1 MNTTTTPNIFDP
13 EMMLKAVKDDSIS
26 VPGFITVNNNGS
38 FTIPV
43 SEKEHFKLAYL
54 KWCQMFYIQTSKRK
68 TYIVLAD
75 EAKNIILA
83 LYRNDI
89 ELLEK
94 AESVKHENIFSEQM
108 VAQLCFVLL
117 TMRIDLTTDLVK
129 FGDFVLIGSG
139 DKVEYIIEMKLR
151 GCNFITFKFTAGRI
165 DVSTDSVSS
174 KQPTSPT
181 LHMSIITILDMWKM
195 VGEDL
200 TILSTTKLVDGVL
213 DQVAHQYLLRA
224 LPVRVKLIVE
234 TEFIS

>member
-13 EMMLKAVKDDSIS
+13 EMMLEAVKDDSIS

-174 KQPTSPT
+174 KQPTPPT

>member
-13 EMMLKAVKDDSIS
+13 EMMLEAVKDDSIS

-94 AESVKHENIFSEQM
+94 AESVKHENIFSERM

-174 KQPTSPT
+174 KQPTPPT

>member
-1 MNTTTTPNIFDP
+1 MNATTTPNIFDP
-13 EMMLKAVKDDSIS
+13 GMMLKAVKDDSIS

-83 LYRNDI
+83 LYKNDI

-151 GCNFITFKFTAGRI
+151 GFSFITFKFTAGRI

-174 KQPTSPT
+174 KQPTPHT
-181 LHMSIITILDMWKM
+181 LHMSVITILDMWKM

-200 TILSTTKLVDGVL
+200 TILSTTKLVDDDL

-224 LPVRVKLIVE
+224 LPVRVKRIVE

>member
-13 EMMLKAVKDDSIS
+13 EMMLEAVKDDSIS

-94 AESVKHENIFSEQM
+94 AESVKHENIFSERM

-151 GCNFITFKFTAGRI
+151 DCNFITFKFTAGRI

-174 KQPTSPT
+174 KQPTPPT

>member
-1 MNTTTTPNIFDP
+1 MKPTTTPNIFDP
-13 EMMLKAVKDDSIS
+13 GMMLKAVKDDSIS

-75 EAKNIILA
+75 DAKNIILA
-83 LYRNDI
+83 LYKNDI

-151 GCNFITFKFTAGRI
+151 GCNFITFRFTAGRI

-174 KQPTSPT
+174 KQPTPHT
-181 LHMSIITILDMWKM
+181 LHMSVITILDMWKM

-200 TILSTTKLVDGVL
+200 TISSTTKLVDDDL

-224 LPVRVKLIVE
+224 LPVRVKRIVE

>member
-13 EMMLKAVKDDSIS
+13 EMMLEAVKDDSIS

-83 LYRNDI
+83 LYKNDI

-94 AESVKHENIFSEQM
+94 SESVKHENIFSEQM

-129 FGDFVLIGSG
+129 FGDFDLIGSG
-139 DKVEYIIEMKLR
+139 DKVEYVIVMKLR
-151 GCNFITFKFTAGRI
+151 GCNFITFKFTAGCI

-174 KQPTSPT
+174 KQPAPHT

-200 TILSTTKLVDGVL
+200 TILSTTKLVDDDL

-224 LPVRVKLIVE
+224 LPVRVKRIVE

>member
-1 MNTTTTPNIFDP
+1 MNTITTPNIFDP
-13 EMMLKAVKDDSIS
+13 EMMLEAVKDDSIS

-151 GCNFITFKFTAGRI
+151 GFNFITFKFTAGRI

-174 KQPTSPT
+174 KQPTPPT

-200 TILSTTKLVDGVL
+200 TILSTTKLVDDDL

>member
-13 EMMLKAVKDDSIS
+13 EMLLEAVKDDSIS

-43 SEKEHFKLAYL
+43 SEKGHFKLAYL

-68 TYIVLAD
+68 SYIVLAD

-94 AESVKHENIFSEQM
+94 AESVKHENIFSERM

-139 DKVEYIIEMKLR
+139 DKDEYIIEMKLR
-151 GCNFITFKFTAGRI
+151 DCNFITFKFTAGRI

-174 KQPTSPT
+174 KQPTPPT

-195 VGEDL
+195 IGEDL

>member
-13 EMMLKAVKDDSIS
+13 EMMLEAVKDDSIS

-68 TYIVLAD
+68 SYIVLAD

-94 AESVKHENIFSEQM
+94 AESVKHENIFSERM

-139 DKVEYIIEMKLR
+139 DKDEYIIEMKLR
-151 GCNFITFKFTAGRI
+151 DCNFITFKFTAGRI

-174 KQPTSPT
+174 KQPTPP
-181 LHMSIITILDMWKM
+181 
-195 VGEDL
+195 
-200 TILSTTKLVDGVL
+200 
-213 DQVAHQYLLRA
+213 R
-224 LPVRVKLIVE
+224 
-234 TEFIS
+234 

>member
-1 MNTTTTPNIFDP
+1 MNTTTKSKIFEP
-13 EMMLKAVKDDSIS
+13 GVMLEAVKDGSVS
-26 VPGFITVNNNGS
+26 VPEFITVNSNGS
-38 FTIPV
+38 FTVPV
-43 SEKEHFKLAYL
+43 SEKDHFKLAYL

-75 EAKNIILA
+75 EAKKIILA
-83 LYRNDI
+83 LYRNDT

-94 AESVKHENIFSEQM
+94 AESVKHENMFSAQM

-129 FGDFVLIGSG
+129 FGDFDLIGSG
-139 DKVEYIIEMKLR
+139 DKVEYVIVMKLR
-151 GCNFITFKFTAGRI
+151 GCDFITFKFTAGCI

-174 KQPTSPT
+174 KQPTPHM

-195 VGEDL
+195 VEEDL
-200 TILSTTKLVDGVL
+200 TILSITKLVDDDL

-224 LPVRVKLIVE
+224 LPISVKRIVE

>member
-1 MNTTTTPNIFDP
+1 
-13 EMMLKAVKDDSIS
+13 
-26 VPGFITVNNNGS
+26 
-38 FTIPV
+38 
-43 SEKEHFKLAYL
+43 
-54 KWCQMFYIQTSKRK
+54 MFYIQTSKRK

-94 AESVKHENIFSEQM
+94 AESVKHENIFSERM

-139 DKVEYIIEMKLR
+139 DKDEYIIEMKLR
-151 GCNFITFKFTAGRI
+151 DCNFITFKFTAGRI

-174 KQPTSPT
+174 KQPTPPT

-200 TILSTTKLVDGVL
+200 TILSTTKLVDGTL

>member
-1 MNTTTTPNIFDP
+1 MKATTTPNIFDP

-94 AESVKHENIFSEQM
+94 AESVKHENIFSERM

-139 DKVEYIIEMKLR
+139 DKDEYIIEMKLR
-151 GCNFITFKFTAGRI
+151 DCNFITFKFTAGRI

-174 KQPTSPT
+174 KQPTPPT

>member
-13 EMMLKAVKDDSIS
+13 EMMLEAVKDDSIS

-117 TMRIDLTTDLVK
+117 TMRIYLTTDLVK

-174 KQPTSPT
+174 KQPTPPT